1 MRLNIQQK
9 AVLLLNLIE
18 VTKGV
23 YGPEYIPEPLQ
34 PRAVAVMKWLD
45 ANLPP
50 TDPALLEIVD
60 MPPAGPGEEYGAVQ
74 ISEFEI
80 VEGITQLMEAIIAA
94 ELSPDRL
101 VEPPRPHV
109 PRKVV
114 NGRPRNIRRHGRKQ

>member
-1 MRLNIQQK
+1 MRFNIQQK
-9 AVLLLNLIE
+9 TVLLLNLIE
-18 VTKGV
+18 FVKSV
-23 YGPEYIPEPLQ
+23 YGPEYLPEPLQ
-34 PRAVAVMKWLD
+34 PRAKGVIDWLS

-50 TDPALLEIVD
+50 TDPALLDGVEL
-60 MPPAGPGEEYGAVQ
+60 PPVGPREEYGAVETN
-74 ISEFEI
+74 EFEFA
-80 VEGITQLMEAIIAA
+80 EGVTQLMEAVVAA